1 MTYGTYEGDT
11 TMHKEAYGA
20 SGFALGVLV
29 GAVAGAGLA
38 LLFAPKPG
46 SELRGEL
53 GESMTSLKDKAAR
66 RLRNLADRAATEVN
80 DLSNTVGKARS
91 TAAGAAREMAD
102 QASETLRADGRTRV

>member
-80 DLSNTVGKARS
+80 DLSNKARS
-91 TAAGAAREMAD
+91 TAAGAARDMAD